1 MKRFNKKLLI
11 LGLGSVAAPIVISP
25 VISAANN
32 DSSEE
37 KVNQVLQT
45 VYGTLIGM
53 PNNRISQKMSL
64 AGYSLYGAQSYKNAF
79 NYKVTKVKTKYGEG
93 INFGEKYLEE
103 YWNNFNEKHNM
114 AINTEQTA
122 ENVQGIINIVF
133 HEVLPAPYEMYK
145 QFEALMA
152 IESLLDTDEKNVALL
167 KANSERIT
175 SEFSSS
181 PSTYDL
187 LIKYIELIKL
197 TSKVSVEAAE
207 KLASDALEVKL
218 SQDKQIE
225 ELKALLEKAK
235 SEIEKLKEAG
245 KLKDQ
250 ELAKITAQLV
260 VQRGEYS
267 KLLAENQAQTNK
279 IIELQAL
286 AALANDNDSKLV
298 DFVKAVN
305 NIFKELDLNYNIELT
320 ATVDQ
325 YNNTIK
331 KALSDLQNK
340 LLETQTDLNNHK
352 NSVNSNNN
360 STSWKIPFII
370 STVIAVLLLAAVI
383 GVSLKK
389 SKK

>member
-11 LGLGSVAAPIVISP
+11 LGLGSVAAPIAISP
-25 VISAANN
+25 VMSAANN
-32 DSSEE
+32 DSSEQ
-37 KVNQVLQT
+37 KVNEVLQA
-45 VYGTLIGM
+45 VYGTLVGM
-53 PNNRISQKMSL
+53 PNNSISQKYSLAGMSL
-64 AGYSLYGAQSYKNAF
+64 AGTQYYKNLF
-79 NYKVTKVKTKYGEG
+79 NNKVTEIKTKYGDG

-103 YWNNFNEKHNM
+103 YWNEFKEKHDM
-114 AINTEQTA
+114 AISTEQTA
-122 ENVQGIINIVF
+122 ENVQGIINIVS
-133 HEVLPAPYEMYK
+133 HEVLPAAYEMLK
-145 QFEALMA
+145 QYEALMA

-167 KANSERIT
+167 KANSERI
-175 SEFSSS
+175 SSKFPSS
-181 PSTYDL
+181 PSTYHL

-197 TSKVSVEAAE
+197 TSKVSVETAE

-218 SQDKQIE
+218 SQDRQIE

-250 ELAKITAQLV
+250 ELAKIAAQLV
-260 VQRGEYS
+260 AQRGEYS

-298 DFVKAVN
+298 DFIKAVN

-325 YNNTIK
+325 YNDTIK

-352 NSVNSNNN
+352 NSVKTNNN
-360 STSWKIPFII
+360 STSWKTPFII

>member
-1 MKRFNKKLLI
+1 
-11 LGLGSVAAPIVISP
+11 
-25 VISAANN
+25 
-32 DSSEE
+32 
-37 KVNQVLQT
+37 
-45 VYGTLIGM
+45 
-53 PNNRISQKMSL
+53 
-64 AGYSLYGAQSYKNAF
+64 
-79 NYKVTKVKTKYGEG
+79 
-93 INFGEKYLEE
+93 
-103 YWNNFNEKHNM
+103 M
-114 AINTEQTA
+114 AISTEQTA
-122 ENVQGIINIVF
+122 ENVQGIINIVS
-133 HEVLPAPYEMYK
+133 HEVLPAAYEMLK
-145 QFEALMA
+145 QYEALMA

-167 KANSERIT
+167 KANSERIR
-175 SEFSSS
+175 SKFPSS
-181 PSTYDL
+181 PSTYAL

-197 TSKVSVEAAE
+197 TSKVSVETAE

-218 SQDKQIE
+218 SQDRQIE

-250 ELAKITAQLV
+250 ELAKIAAQLV
-260 VQRGEYS
+260 AQRGEYS

-298 DFVKAVN
+298 DFIKAVN

-325 YNNTIK
+325 YNDTIK

-352 NSVNSNNN
+352 NSVNTNNN

-370 STVIAVLLLAAVI
+370 STVISVLLLAAVI